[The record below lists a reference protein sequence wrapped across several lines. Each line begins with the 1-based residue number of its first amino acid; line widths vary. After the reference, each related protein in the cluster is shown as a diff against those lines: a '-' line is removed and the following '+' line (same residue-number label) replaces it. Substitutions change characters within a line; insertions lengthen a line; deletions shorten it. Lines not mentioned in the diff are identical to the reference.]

1 MFYFIILPLK
11 AFLSACGLFVSV
23 VDNIEDLVLWK
34 TFSKILFFSAL
45 LESQKRIKTPGSI
58 LSHILNIEY
67 S

>member
-34 TFSKILFFSAL
+34 TFSKILFFSAP